1 MYELIFYAKK
11 INEQLFFTIDSL
23 FKNNKNFNCEKNLK
37 ITNLQLSWLY
47 QFSDT
52 EEFNNYDDLYKLF
65 IKNNISINKN
75 KLKNAILLL
84 LAYEKN
90 IICFV

>member
-1 MYELIFYAKK
+1 MYELIFNPKK
-11 INEQLFFTIDSL
+11 INEQLFFTIDKL
-23 FKNNKNFNCEKNLK
+23 YKNENFNSEKYLK
-37 ITNLQLSWLY
+37 ITDLQLTWLY
-47 QFSDT
+47 QFSDS
-52 EEFNNYDDLYKLF
+52 EEFNNIDDLYNLY

-84 LAYEKN
+84 LAYEKK